1 MKRQVSKENNY
12 GQCPSISM
20 KTYRKKLP
28 FFVLVLILML
38 SAIMLLFSSSHAG
51 SGFNIDNGTQTGLH
65 GTLWKIIS
73 WATNDEH
80 AGFYNGEV
88 YYVVR
93 GDYFSTDVLADSF
106 YREYDRCCIACAVV
120 PEKLINYAGDAVL
133 WGCMDPRLGIGI
145 GFSLPLPVRA
155 LLVMVESDWNPYDP

>member
-1 MKRQVSKENNY
+1 
-12 GQCPSISM
+12 M
-20 KTYRKKLP
+20 KTYRKKLT
-28 FFVLVLILML
+28 FFVFVLIPIL
-38 SAIMLLFSSSHAG
+38 SVVMLLFSSSHAG

-93 GDYFSTDVLADSF
+93 GDYYSTDVLARF
-106 YREYDRCCIACAVV
+106 
-120 PEKLINYAGDAVL
+120 
-133 WGCMDPRLGIGI
+133 
-145 GFSLPLPVRA
+145 FLPGV
-155 LLVMVESDWNPYDP
+155 